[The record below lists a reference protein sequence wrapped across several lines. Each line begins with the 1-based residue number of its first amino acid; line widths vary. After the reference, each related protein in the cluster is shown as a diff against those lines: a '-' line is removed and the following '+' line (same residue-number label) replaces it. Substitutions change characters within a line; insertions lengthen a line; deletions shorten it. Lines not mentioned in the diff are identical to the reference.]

1 MISIH
6 LHSKTSSLRNAAGVT
21 IYLSL
26 DALYVGIIAAAL
38 CMSFF
43 PKGLTRIGL
52 LTLLFP
58 MFSLALCAWMTVFG
72 FYLRL
77 EDRERRKVLNLYKND
92 IIYVTTFILD
102 SFCTK
107 TELI

>member
-1 MISIH
+1 MKFVFS
-6 LHSKTSSLRNAAGVT
+6 RNTAGVT
-21 IYLSL
+21 VYLSL
-26 DALYVGIIAAAL
+26 DACYVGIIAAAL

-58 MFSLALCAWMTVFG
+58 LFSLALCAWMTVFG

-77 EDRERRKVLNLYKND
+77 EDREKRKV
-92 IIYVTTFILD
+92 I
-102 SFCTK
+102 K
-107 TELI
+107 TDNYHKG

>member
-1 MISIH
+1 M
-6 LHSKTSSLRNAAGVT
+6 
-21 IYLSL
+21 YLSL
-26 DALYVGIIAAAL
+26 DACYVGIIAAAL

-58 MFSLALCAWMTVFG
+58 LFSLALCAWMTVFG

-77 EDRERRKVLNLYKND
+77 EDREKRKVIKTDNYYKILFSFSVEN
-92 IIYVTTFILD
+92 TFGLTYIPIEI
-102 SFCTK
+102 SISGK
-107 TELI
+107 TAAIASSH